1 MFPAHLTPACNNQGL
16 CRKCAEPVAQDAG
29 GRWYITMGHS
39 GFNLPANNRSGY
51 ASKAR
56 AVAAHKR
63 CCPIVAVESAFFGK

>member
-1 MFPAHLTPACNNQGL
+1 MIMPSHLISTCGKDL
-16 CRKCAEPVAQDAG
+16 CRSCAEPVRQADT

-39 GFNLPANNRSGY
+39 GFNLPANNRNGY

-63 CCPIVAVESAFFGK
+63 CCPVTSVKHAFFGK